1 MLAMFVVVVVVTWH
15 AGWWGTGRRGV
26 GDYDTDILTWSEHQ
40 AALLRRVASGEQ
52 VNESPDWP
60 NIIDEVESVGRS
72 QLSAV
77 RSLLMRA
84 LEHMLKAEAWPLSS
98 AAPGWQA
105 EARRFRFEAAEAF
118 APSMR
123 QRIDL
128 AKLYQR
134 RSSCC
139 PRRLTAS
146 RHCPC
151 RRSVRSHWTSCWASD
166 TQGRGAP
173 PRSPAVG
180 VRPCG
185 NNGGRRR
192 PQRAETRER
201 SAAACCSAHRE
212 KIGGRALCHWT
223 AGEEFHDQSFRFA
236 LAQRRQITAP
246 PPMCRGL
253 LMRFG
258 GGLGK
263 PLVLFHDRIAIRE
276 REIKPRAAARRQPTP
291 TNR

>member
-128 AKLYQR
+128 AKLYQ
-134 RSSCC
+134 
-139 PRRLTAS
+139 
-146 RHCPC
+146 
-151 RRSVRSHWTSCWASD
+151 
-166 TQGRGAP
+166 Q
-173 PRSPAVG
+173 AVKLL
-180 VRPCG
+180 P
-185 NNGGRRR
+185 
-192 PQRAETRER
+192 ET
-201 SAAACCSAHRE
+201 
-212 KIGGRALCHWT
+212 I
-223 AGEEFHDQSFRFA
+223 D
-236 LAQRRQITAP
+236 
-246 PPMCRGL
+246 
-253 LMRFG
+253 
-258 GGLGK
+258 
-263 PLVLFHDRIAIRE
+263 
-276 REIKPRAAARRQPTP
+276 RQPPLPVAPECPVTLDELLGE
-291 TNR
+291 